1 LNPVESEFVDKC
13 GKGNNRKMGR
23 RAEHNPDRNRPTIQF
38 LFPKQKGGE
47 DEAGEIT
54 SINGDVPQIIVQVP
68 EDVEIRD
75 KLG

>member
-1 LNPVESEFVDKC
+1 LRNAGRAIT
-13 GKGNNRKMGR
+13 GKWEGEQSTIQTGTGR
-23 RAEHNPDRNRPTIQF
+23 LFKSSSRNRR
-38 LFPKQKGGE
+38 GE

>member
-1 LNPVESEFVDKC
+1 MPYCPISRHLNSQARVARTS
-13 GKGNNRKMGR
+13 RSS
-23 RAEHNPDRNRPTIQF
+23 PTIQF